1 MSDGMVQQ
9 LMLKTL
15 HHTQTLKKV
24 MPTSAVDSHFRIFAT
39 TVTFLIGA
47 KILAS
52 QL

>member
-1 MSDGMVQQ
+1 MQILSS
-9 LMLKTL
+9 K
-15 HHTQTLKKV
+15 QTLKKV

-39 TVTFLIGA
+39 TVTFLTGA